1 MQLSG
6 QNFVDAV
13 VLQKLEKLFL
23 HFSLGPNT
31 WNHSTTRHDIKCK

>member
-1 MQLSG
+1 MQLPG

-13 VLQKLEKLFL
+13 VLLEKLFL

-31 WNHSTTRHDIKCK
+31 WNHGTKRHDIKCK